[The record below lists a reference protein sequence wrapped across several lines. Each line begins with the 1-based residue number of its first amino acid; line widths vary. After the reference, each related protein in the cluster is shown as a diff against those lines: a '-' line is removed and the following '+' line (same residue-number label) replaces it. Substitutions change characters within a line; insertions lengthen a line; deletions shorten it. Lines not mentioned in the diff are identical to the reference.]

1 MEEQLIAIMDNY
13 LEKLIANHPSGLPVA
28 NNVKVTENGYPIE
41 LGQGLFE
48 TASEVTYKHY
58 ITEPGSNQVAL
69 FGEVKETMVMANFL
83 VRLKVEQ
90 EKITEIETVIAR
102 KGTASISNP
111 ESMKDPKPIFG
122 QILGSSESSSRDQM
136 IAVAE
141 SYFNAIENNTADVP
155 FDPGS
160 NRTANGQQTTNSGPV
175 PLSCLGQFEKKI
187 FAYITKVRNRR
198 YLIVDEER
206 GLVFGI
212 FMMDVPGKKEHF
224 DLFPIPMD
232 KLPVH
237 MYTPHTIFLAEL
249 FKIMNGQ
256 IREIEALMFNT
267 TLGANSGWPDQAGL
281 QV

>member
-1 MEEQLIAIMDNY
+1 MEEQLMAVMDKY
-13 LEKLIANHPSGLPVA
+13 LEVLVTNDPAGLPVA
-28 NNVKVTENGYPIE
+28 SNLKVTENGYPVE

-48 TASEVTYKHY
+48 TASEITYKHY
-58 ITEPGSNQVAL
+58 IADPVTSQVAL
-69 FGEVKETMVMANFL
+69 FGAVNETMVMANFL
-83 VRLKVEQ
+83 VRLKVAQ
-90 EKITEIETVIAR
+90 DKITEIETVIAR
-102 KGTASISNP
+102 KGTASIANP
-111 ESMKDPKPIFG
+111 ESMKEPKAVYG
-122 QILGSSESSSRDQM
+122 QILEPSERSPRDKM
-136 IAVAE
+136 ISIAE

-155 FDPGS
+155 FHPES

-198 YLIVDEER
+198 YLIVDEEK

-249 FKIMNGQ
+249 FKIVNGQ

-267 TLGANSGWPDQAGL
+267 TLGANSGWPD
-281 QV
+281 

>member
-1 MEEQLIAIMDNY
+1 MEKQMIAIMDNY
-13 LEKLIANHPSGLPVA
+13 LEKLVTNDPSGLQVA
-28 NNVKVTENGYPIE
+28 GNVKVTENGYPVE

-48 TASEVTYKHY
+48 TASEITYKHY
-58 ITEPGSNQVAL
+58 ITEPGSNQIAL
-69 FGEVKETMVMANFL
+69 FGAVNETMVMANFL
-83 VRLKVEQ
+83 VRLKIEQ
-90 EKITEIETVIAR
+90 DEVTEIETVIAR
-102 KGTASISNP
+102 KGTASIANP
-111 ESMKDPKPIFG
+111 ESMKDPKPIYG
-122 QILGSSESSSRDQM
+122 QILDPSERSPRDKM
-136 IAVAE
+136 ISIAE

-155 FDPGS
+155 FHPES

-198 YLIVDEER
+198 YLIVNEEK

-212 FMMDVPGKKEHF
+212 VMMDVPGKKEHF

-267 TLGANSGWPDQAGL
+267 TLGANSGWPD
-281 QV
+281 

>member
-1 MEEQLIAIMDNY
+1 MKQKEMMDLYLEQLVTN
-13 LEKLIANHPSGLPVA
+13 NPSKLPVA
-28 NNVKVTENGYPIE
+28 DHLKVTENGYPVQ

-48 TASEVTYKHY
+48 TAREITYRHY
-58 ITEPGSNQVAL
+58 LPDPHSDQIAM
-69 FGEVKETMVMANFL
+69 FGAVKETMRPANFL
-83 VRLKVEQ
+83 VRLKL
-90 EKITEIETVIAR
+90 EKDKISEIETVIVR
-102 KGTASISNP
+102 EGTASIMRP
-111 ESMKDPKPIFG
+111 DLVTVPKPIYATVLDPG
-122 QILGSSESSSRDQM
+122 ERSSRKQM
-136 IAVAE
+136 IAIAE
-141 SYFNAIENNTADVP
+141 SYFNCIEDNTANVP
-155 FDPGS
+155 FHPES

-198 YLIVDEER
+198 YLIVDEEK

-237 MYTPHTIFLAEL
+237 MVTPHTIYLAEL
-249 FKIMNGQ
+249 FKIVGGQ

-267 TLGANSGWPDQAGL
+267 TLGANSGWM
-281 QV
+281 